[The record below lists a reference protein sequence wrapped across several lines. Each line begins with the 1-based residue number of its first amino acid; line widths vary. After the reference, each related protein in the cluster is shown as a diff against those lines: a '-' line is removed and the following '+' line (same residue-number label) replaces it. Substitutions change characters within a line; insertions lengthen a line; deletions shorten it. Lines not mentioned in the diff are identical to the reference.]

1 MQGGTHHIDNGRM
14 RPGGR
19 EQASRRRHR
28 SAAALP
34 ALALAAV
41 VLISGATDAVAGN
54 RPRLYTHQNYI
65 EDITNDTVL
74 PLSDP
79 KAMLTF
85 VLESLPDRVR
95 VYPTENYYYF
105 NFYSQ
110 GVRYAG
116 NIRLDMMDRDKGK
129 LHFAYFE
136 DLQEWKADAP
146 LTYNVFDQADGVL
159 VEKIDYLV
167 YRVTFGEK
175 QVVFELNDLSKV
187 VPPAHVIG
195 PDEKYLGPMFDDS
208 GMRFFLMFNP
218 TLKIFHYILDETV
231 RIPEQF
237 RQSNLT
243 NRILIG
249 VRTGFAYYLDLRMN
263 RKILIGVFE
272 ANSRVNNSFDGPFDQ
287 LPDNFVKD
295 DELRDAILAVE
306 PSLTGKIDRVGGSFD
321 GSGRYLVGPY
331 ATYRT
336 EEQLYVFHQ
345 CAIAKDVPRD
355 SYYQCFVVNQ
365 EYGTDP
371 VPLPMVAPPTPP
383 KPTIKKKRKVR

>member
-1 MQGGTHHIDNGRM
+1 MVRFCWVSVPVARSLRDR
-14 RPGGR
+14 
-19 EQASRRRHR
+19 SRNRWCARLGALPIGLAVAAGL
-28 SAAALP
+28 SLLSANAGAAAE
-34 ALALAAV
+34 
-41 VLISGATDAVAGN
+41 
-54 RPRLYTHQNYI
+54 RPKLYTHEKNI
-65 EDITNDTVL
+65 ADVNNETVL

-79 KAMLTF
+79 KAMLSF
-85 VLESLPDRVR
+85 VLESLPDRVK

-105 NFYSQ
+105 KFYHQ
-110 GVRYAG
+110 GVLYAG

-159 VEKIDYLV
+159 VEKIEPLV

-187 VPPAHVIG
+187 VPPAYAIG
-195 PDEKYLGPMFDDS
+195 PDEQYLGPVFDDS
-208 GMRFFLMFNP
+208 GIRFFLLFNP
-218 TLKIFHYILDETV
+218 KLKLFHYILDETV
-231 RIPEQF
+231 KVADQF
-237 RQSNLT
+237 RQSTLT

-272 ANSRVNNSFDGPFDQ
+272 ANSRVNNWFDGPFDQ
-287 LPDNFVKD
+287 LPDNFVKG

-321 GSGRYLVGPY
+321 GSGRYLIGPY

-336 EEQLYVFHQ
+336 EDQLYVFHQ
-345 CAIAKDVPRD
+345 CAISRDVPSD
-355 SYYQCFVVNQ
+355 AYYQCFVVNQ
-365 EYGTDP
+365 EYGENP
-371 VPLPMVAPPTPP
+371 VPLPLVTPP
-383 KPTIKKKRKVR
+383 EVRKPKKKKRRNR

>member
-1 MQGGTHHIDNGRM
+1 MVRVCSMQGGAHHIDDWRRRNGCK
-14 RPGGR
+14 
-19 EQASRRRHR
+19 QASRRRH
-28 SAAALP
+28 SGAGLY
-34 ALALAAV
+34 ALALAAA
-41 VLISGATDAVAGN
+41 VLMGGAADAAAGN

-85 VLESLPDRVR
+85 VLESLPERVK

-175 QVVFELNDLSKV
+175 T
-187 VPPAHVIG
+187 G
-195 PDEKYLGPMFDDS
+195 
-208 GMRFFLMFNP
+208 R
-218 TLKIFHYILDETV
+218 V
-231 RIPEQF
+231 RTERPVEGGAAGA
-237 RQSNLT
+237 RYWSRREVSRT
-243 NRILIG
+243 G
-249 VRTGFAYYLDLRMN
+249 VRRFRHAFLLDVQPNPQGL
-263 RKILIGVFE
+263 
-272 ANSRVNNSFDGPFDQ
+272 PFH
-287 LPDNFVKD
+287 
-295 DELRDAILAVE
+295 
-306 PSLTGKIDRVGGSFD
+306 
-321 GSGRYLVGPY
+321 SG
-331 ATYRT
+331 
-336 EEQLYVFHQ
+336 
-345 CAIAKDVPRD
+345 
-355 SYYQCFVVNQ
+355 
-365 EYGTDP
+365 
-371 VPLPMVAPPTPP
+371 
-383 KPTIKKKRKVR
+383 